1 MYFFPGILLS
11 HHSLFQN
18 PRFLSSS
25 KVQVLHELP
34 SAEDFFKTYVLT
46 GTPVEPWLHIT
57 LVMTRNTQLIK
68 TNIGNLVMLYFVGI
82 YEKTLIKVDHCC
94 EAQSFILTLKKR
106 PSVLRDGCFFASAWD
121 FVLLVFFSR
130 ALKVAT
136 KVIRGAFPAG
146 RFQPAETLP
155 DFAFLRRKCSHRRVW
170 APQSLSFKVHG
181 QSTCTLQN
189 VALIKGLLTIAFP

>member
-1 MYFFPGILLS
+1 MIISVYIYICSITCIFFSGILLS

-25 KVQVLHELP
+25 KAQVLHELP

-106 PSVLRDGCFFASAWD
+106 PSVLRDGCFSASAWD
-121 FVLLVFFSR
+121 FVLLVFF
-130 ALKVAT
+130 
-136 KVIRGAFPAG
+136 FPSTESG
-146 RFQPAETLP
+146 DEG
-155 DFAFLRRKCSHRRVW
+155 DSWC
-170 APQSLSFKVHG
+170 LSCWTFSACRDITRLCVFEK
-181 QSTCTLQN
+181 
-189 VALIKGLLTIAFP
+189 KM

>member
-1 MYFFPGILLS
+1 MHFFFRNPSLP
-11 HHSLFQN
+11 SLFVSQN

-57 LVMTRNTQLIK
+57 LVMTRNTQLIN
-68 TNIGNLVMLYFVGI
+68 TNIGNFGDAVFCWNLWENIDKSRSWLRGSIVHI
-82 YEKTLIKVDHCC
+82 D
-94 EAQSFILTLKKR
+94 LKKT
-106 PSVLRDGCFFASAWD
+106 VLRDRCFFTAAWD
-121 FVLLVFFSR
+121 FVCCSFFFFLR

-170 APQSLSFKVHG
+170 APQSLSFKNHG
-181 QSTCTLQN
+181 
-189 VALIKGLLTIAFP
+189 